1 MTGWSVR
8 AKVLVWVLATTA
20 TGMAVAGA
28 VSYAVQDERLVASV
42 DADLVRQV
50 EDFAALAGGGVNP
63 ATGQAF
69 DGVEELLTAA
79 VQRTPADAYVTVLA
93 LVDGQPFVYPAGE
106 RPVRL
111 EDEPT
116 VLDAVAAVPAGS
128 APRYLDVTT
137 SAGQVRVAVAPV
149 STEGATD
156 SATDSAVT
164 GTYVVAHAIGQER
177 DGLVA
182 LVRVYALVAVGA
194 LGATGLVGWLV
205 AGRLLA
211 PLRALR
217 EAAARTAAEDL
228 TERIDVTGDDD
239 VAALARS
246 YNAMLD
252 RLQTS
257 FEVQRQFLDDAGHEL
272 RTPLTILS
280 GHLQVLDVDDP
291 AAVAETRALL
301 LDETD
306 RMGRLVDDMVLL
318 AKARRPDFLRPGPV
332 DLAVL
337 VDEVLGKTRALGD
350 RRWLLDQMAELRV
363 VADGQRLTQALLQLC
378 ANAVAFSAP
387 GSEIGLGSAVEA
399 DQVRLWVRDQG
410 VGIDPDDQARVFD
423 RFARLGPGP
432 DGPGP
437 DRAGPEQRHRDGS
450 GLGLSIVAA
459 IASAHGGRVDVE
471 SQPGHGSTFQ
481 IVIPA
486 RPVQQE
492 AQP

>member
-20 TGMAVAGA
+20 IGMAVAGA
-28 VSYAVQDERLVASV
+28 VSYAVQDERLSASV

-50 EDFAALAGGGVNP
+50 EGFAALAGSGVNP

-69 DGVEELLTAA
+69 VGVEELLTTA
-79 VQRTPADAYVTVLA
+79 VQRTPADAYVTVLT
-93 LVDGQPFVYPAGE
+93 LVDGQPFAYTAGE
-106 RPVRL
+106 RPVDL
-111 EDEPT
+111 EDEPA
-116 VLDAVAAVPAGS
+116 VLDAVASVPVGS
-128 APRYLDVTT
+128 PPRYLDVAT
-137 SAGQVRVAVAPV
+137 SAGQVRLAVVPV
-149 STEGATD
+149 STDGPA
-156 SATDSAVT
+156 T
-164 GTYVVAHAIGQER
+164 GTYVVAHATGQER
-177 DGLVA
+177 AGLRA
-182 LVRVYALVAVGA
+182 LLRVYALVAVGA
-194 LGATGLVGWLV
+194 LAATGLVGWLV

-211 PLRALR
+211 PLRSLR

-306 RMGRLVDDMVLL
+306 RMSRLVDDMVLL
-318 AKARRPDFLRPGPV
+318 AKARRPDFLRLGPV

-337 VDEVLGKTRALGD
+337 IDDVLDKARALGD
-350 RRWLLDQMAELRV
+350 RRWLLDQMAEVRV

-378 ANAVAFSAP
+378 ANAVAFSP
-387 GSEIGLGSAVEA
+387 RGSEIGLGSAVDAE
-399 DQVRLWVRDQG
+399 QVRLWVRDRG
-410 VGIDPDDQARVFD
+410 VGIDPDDRARVFD
-423 RFARLGPGP
+423 RFARLDAAHDP
-432 DGPGP
+432 
-437 DRAGPEQRHRDGS
+437 AGRDPSDHREGS

-459 IASAHGGRVDVE
+459 IADAHGGRVDVE

-486 RPVQQE
+486 RPLSPE
-492 AQP
+492 ESP